1 MPRTISRPWETLLRR
16 VHCAWLIGQKHT
28 QQAAM
33 DFEMSVVINE
43 TQFAELVHEVADTR
57 AGRADHLGE
66 CFLTDLCENWL
77 GSALLSKIRQ
87 QEQKPRQPFF
97 S

>member
-1 MPRTISRPWETLLRR
+1 
-16 VHCAWLIGQKHT
+16 
-28 QQAAM
+28 M
-33 DFEMSVVINE
+33 DFEMPVVINE

-77 GSALLSKIRQ
+77 GSALLSKIG
-87 QEQKPRQPFF
+87 
-97 S
+97 